1 MTGLHKRHWPGDPDR
16 PALALHCMMAS
27 GSYWGPIAAALGGAV
42 DLQGFDMPGHGRS
55 DDWLPAPGDPDY
67 HTAVTRIAASF
78 IERPLDLI
86 GHSIGATIAL
96 RIAVAAPEAVRS
108 LTLIEPV
115 LFAAAPD
122 AAQDVQDARMQAA
135 LDAGDDLAA
144 AQAFLSVWGSQ
155 DVSALPATAQATVA
169 RQIRLVADTGPTL
182 RHDRANI
189 LRDGGL
195 EAIDAP
201 VLLIS
206 GQNSP
211 PVIGEIADALAARL
225 PDVGRAQVPGAGH
238 MLPITHPQQV
248 AGLIAVNL
256 DRA

>member
-1 MTGLHKRHWPGDPDR
+1 MSGLHKRHWLGDPDR

-27 GSYWGPIAAALGGAV
+27 GSYWGPIAAALDGTV

-55 DDWLPAPGDPDY
+55 DDWAPQAGDPDY

-78 IERPLDLI
+78 IDRPLDLI

-96 RIAVAAPEAVRS
+96 RIAVAAPEAIRS

-122 AAQDVQDARMQAA
+122 AAEDDLNARMQAA
-135 LDAGDDLAA
+135 LDEGDDLAA
-144 AQAFLSVWGSQ
+144 AQAFLSVWGNQ
-155 DVSALPATAQATVA
+155 DVAALPPAAQAALT
-169 RQIRLVADTGPTL
+169 RQIRLVVDTGPTL
-182 RHDRANI
+182 HQDRANI

-206 GQNSP
+206 GQDSP
-211 PVIGEIADALAARL
+211 PVIGAIADALAARL

-238 MLPITHPQQV
+238 MLPITHPDQV